1 MPLTTQ
7 TQHITLDRLIY
18 HSPTSFEIAESR
30 LRSSIQNNHKG
41 SQSEDRTF
49 QQTASTPSPATHPTD
64 KTSFEASIAPK
75 LGPHGFMYFTEFN
88 HGNWLQ
94 FYTPPTSA
102 VTDTPSGTTK
112 NLRAIRYVLG
122 NPLVAITML
131 RHDLDAGLSVP
142 VELYL
147 VEEPEGG
154 VKIIW
159 FRPSGL
165 VAGYEGANSELV
177 DAARVLDAKLERFVR
192 YVLDEEDE
200 GSGGGKL

>member
-1 MPLTTQ
+1 MPLIIETQ
-7 TQHITLDRLIY
+7 PITLDRLIY
-18 HSPTSFEIAESR
+18 HSPTPFETAESR
-30 LRSSIQNNHKG
+30 LRSSIQNGPK
-41 SQSEDRTF
+41 EDKTF
-49 QQTASTPSPATHPTD
+49 QQTSSTPTPANHPTN
-64 KTSFEASIAPK
+64 KTSFEAMITPK

-88 HGNWLQ
+88 HGAWLQ

-102 VTDTPSGTTK
+102 VKDPQTGATK

-131 RHDLDAGLSVP
+131 RHDLDTGLSVP

-154 VKIIW
+154 VKIVW

-165 VAGYEGANSELV
+165 VAGYKGAKSDLV
-177 DAARVLDAKLERFVR
+177 DAARILDAKLERFVR
-192 YVLDEEDE
+192 YVLDEEGE
-200 GSGGGKL
+200 GAGAGKL

>member
-1 MPLTTQ
+1 MPLITQ
-7 TQHITLDRLIY
+7 IQAVTLDRLIY
-18 HSPTSFEIAESR
+18 RSHISFESAESR
-30 LRSSIQNNHKG
+30 IRSSIQNGPK
-41 SQSEDRTF
+41 EDKPL
-49 QQTASTPSPATHPTD
+49 QQTSSTPNPATRPTD
-64 KTSFEASIAPK
+64 KSFFEASITPK

-88 HGNWLQ
+88 HGNWLR

-102 VTDTPSGTTK
+102 IKDPDTGATK
-112 NLRAIRYVLG
+112 NLRAIKYVLG

-154 VKIIW
+154 VKVIW

-165 VAGYEGANSELV
+165 VAGYEGAKSELV
-177 DAARVLDAKLERFVR
+177 DAARVLDVKLERFVR
-192 YVLDEEDE
+192 YVLAEEGE
-200 GSGGGKL
+200 GTGIGKL